1 MFQLGSENYF
11 QSELVNLEME
21 EGDKKK
27 TKNKRLRPREW
38 AYGQKKKY
46 KQEEAI
52 TQKSIIEAARLL
64 GSWEWELDEL
74 IDKPC

>member
-27 TKNKRLRPREW
+27 TKNKRLRPRE
-38 AYGQKKKY
+38 
-46 KQEEAI
+46 
-52 TQKSIIEAARLL
+52 
-64 GSWEWELDEL
+64 
-74 IDKPC
+74 